1 LNPVLQKIVE
11 ILRKNIEESSKGV
24 ILQVRVKPGSE
35 PEGFTIE
42 SDELVFRTS
51 EPAERGRAN
60 ASLIKYLS
68 RELKIPISKI
78 DIVYG
83 QREKLKKVLIMDE
96 PADKIIE
103 KLTRVLNLF

>member
-1 LNPVLQKIVE
+1 
-11 ILRKNIEESSKGV
+11 
-24 ILQVRVKPGSE
+24 
-35 PEGFTIE
+35 
-42 SDELVFRTS
+42 
-51 EPAERGRAN
+51 
-60 ASLIKYLS
+60 LIKYLS

-103 KLTRVLNLF
+103 KLARVLNLF